1 MASNKTTGTRDT
13 KKTDSTKVVR
23 SFYFDKKVDP
33 EIDKWCSKQRN
44 LTESIRRMLINT
56 IAQYGTDDYLD
67 ALSDELLKMKGIR
80 RRRNRRSKTAKS
92 EPDTTNTTNTQS
104 QTPSFD
110 ASHINLL
117 GLDQDD

>member
-1 MASNKTTGTRDT
+1 MASNKTTGTRAT
-13 KKTDSTKVVR
+13 KKTDSNKVVR
-23 SFYFDKKVDP
+23 SFYFDKKADP

-80 RRRNRRSKTAKS
+80 RRRNRRNKTASS
-92 EPDTTNTTNTQS
+92 EPDTKTQA
-104 QTPSFD
+104 QTSSFD

-117 GLDQDD
+117 GLDQDN